1 MYDII
6 IIGAGA
12 AGMTAGIY
20 ASRGAL
26 KTLII
31 EGTSVGGQMN
41 STYEIDNYPG
51 MVDNPN
57 GVTLSQRMKEHAEKF
72 DIEFSTETV
81 KEILGANDRI
91 KTVKTR
97 KNIYHTK
104 TIIFATGAKPKK
116 GGIVGED
123 RFYGMGVSYC
133 ATCDGAF
140 FKGQD
145 TLVIGGGN
153 TAFEDALYLAN
164 FAKSVTIIHRRD
176 TFRAAKTL
184 VQKAQNNKKINIIT
198 DSVVTEIKGDTTV
211 SSVIVLN
218 KKTNKSTEMS
228 VNGVFVAI
236 GVIPTS
242 DMAGKYVETDDRGF
256 IKTNEYLE
264 TNISGIYAAGDVRN
278 TPLRQ
283 IVTAAADG
291 AIAAT
296 SATNYING

>member
-12 AGMTAGIY
+12 AGLSAGIY
-20 ASRGAL
+20 AGRGAM
-26 KTLII
+26 KTLVI
-31 EGTSVGGQMN
+31 EAVSAGGQMN

-51 MVDNPN
+51 MSDNPD

-104 TIIFATGAKPKK
+104 AIIFATGAKPKK
-116 GGIVGED
+116 GDIPGEEK
-123 RFYGMGVSYC
+123 FHGMGVSYC

-145 TLVIGGGN
+145 TVVIGGGN
-153 TAFEDALYLAN
+153 TAFEDALYLSN

-184 VQKAQNNKKINIIT
+184 VDKAMNNKKINIVT

-211 SSVIVLN
+211 SSVKILN
-218 KKTNKSTEMS
+218 KKTNKTSELLTS
-228 VNGVFVAI
+228 GVFVAI

-242 DMAGKYVETDDRGF
+242 ELAGKYVELDDRGF
-256 IKTNEYLE
+256 IITNDNLE